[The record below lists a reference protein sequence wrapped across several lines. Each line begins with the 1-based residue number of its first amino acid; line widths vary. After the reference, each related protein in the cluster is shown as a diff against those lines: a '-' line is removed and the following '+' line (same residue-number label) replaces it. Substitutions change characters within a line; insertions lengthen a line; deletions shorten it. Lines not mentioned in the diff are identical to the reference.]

1 MTQDKEFLG
10 TEPVGRLLWKLAV
23 PTVIA
28 QLVNMLYN
36 IVDRIYIGHIPGD
49 GSLALTGVGV
59 CLPIIMIISAF
70 SAFVSSGG
78 APRASIAMGRGDYD
92 QAQRILGGCFTLQ
105 VGISLVLT
113 AVLLIWNRPLLL
125 AFGASGNTIGYAVQY
140 MQIYALGTLFVE
152 LTLGLNAFITAQG
165 FAQVGMKT
173 VLIGAVCNILL
184 DPLFI
189 FALDMGV
196 RGAALA
202 TVLSQAVSCVW
213 VVTFLRG
220 KQTLLRLE
228 KASLPIRPRLIL
240 PCVALGAAVQ
250 AGRLGGEA
258 LTGAGEDLL
267 LMDVTPLTLSIET
280 LGGVATHLIERNA
293 TIPTRFSKVFT
304 TAAPFQST
312 VEIKV
317 LQGEREFAKD
327 NKLLGTFTLRGIKRA
342 WAGVPKIEVTFDL
355 DANGIVKVSARDMD
369 TGKEQG
375 ITITGSSNLSEDE
388 IQKAMRNAAAFAGQD
403 QERKAALEA
412 FNAAEAALYRVNTA
426 LGSKAGKALDRDTRS
441 KIKDAVR
448 ALEKELR
455 HKKADKLTTADVQ
468 SLNAAREALS
478 AIATPL
484 VTQWESEK
492 G

>member
-1 MTQDKEFLG
+1 MTQDKKFLG

-240 PCVALGAAVQ
+240 PCVALGAATFIMQ
-250 AGRLGGEA
+250 ASESVISVCFNASLLKYGGDLAVGAMTILSSVMQFAMLPLQGLGQGA
-258 LTGAGEDLL
+258 QPIISYNYGAKLTGRVRAAYKLL
-267 LMDVTPLTLSIET
+267 LTISLSYSSMLWLGVMLAPQAFASMFTSDPL
-280 LGGVATHLIERNA
+280 LIEFTQHALRIYMACMLIFGIQMACQMTFTAIGNA
-293 TIPTRFSKVFT
+293 KASILVAVMRKFILLLPLIYLVPKFMPSDPT
-304 TAAPFQST
+304 TAVYLAEPITDFFAVSFTSVLFFFQF
-312 VEIKV
+312 K
-317 LQGEREFAKD
+317 
-327 NKLLGTFTLRGIKRA
+327 
-342 WAGVPKIEVTFDL
+342 
-355 DANGIVKVSARDMD
+355 
-369 TGKEQG
+369 
-375 ITITGSSNLSEDE
+375 
-388 IQKAMRNAAAFAGQD
+388 
-403 QERKAALEA
+403 
-412 FNAAEAALYRVNTA
+412 
-426 LGSKAGKALDRDTRS
+426 KAL
-441 KIKDAVR
+441 R
-448 ALEKELR
+448 ALE
-455 HKKADKLTTADVQ
+455 
-468 SLNAAREALS
+468 
-478 AIATPL
+478 
-484 VTQWESEK
+484 